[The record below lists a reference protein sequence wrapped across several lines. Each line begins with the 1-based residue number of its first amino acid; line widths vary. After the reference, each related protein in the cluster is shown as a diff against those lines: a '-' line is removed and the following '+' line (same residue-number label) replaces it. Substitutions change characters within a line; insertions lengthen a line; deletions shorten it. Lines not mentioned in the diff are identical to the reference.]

1 MILCCSFGMVSMVTE
16 TGVSG
21 ESANELFLF
30 RSVIFDWLRGTSAN
44 LVGWRS
50 SPRIMKTATSEI
62 AKK

>member
-1 MILCCSFGMVSMVTE
+1 MVTE

-21 ESANELFLF
+21 ESANELFLL

-44 LVGWRS
+44 LIGWRS
-50 SPRIMKTATSEI
+50 SPRIMKTATGEI